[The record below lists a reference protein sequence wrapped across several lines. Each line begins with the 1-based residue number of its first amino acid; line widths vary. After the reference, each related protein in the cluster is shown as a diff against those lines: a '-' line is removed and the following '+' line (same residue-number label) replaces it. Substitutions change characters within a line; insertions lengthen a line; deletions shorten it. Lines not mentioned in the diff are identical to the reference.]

1 MGVEVAVMSS
11 DSKKSSMS
19 FPPDFRL
26 PGLDAKQNARK
37 AGATAAVSAPNSAYY
52 RQGVLVPGGAPP
64 RSVSRNRSR

>member
-1 MGVEVAVMSS
+1 MSTGA
-11 DSKKSSMS
+11 KKSSLS

-37 AGATAAVSAPNSAYY
+37 AGASATVSTPNAAYY

-64 RSVSRNRSR
+64 RAVSRNRSR